1 MVKSKPLT
9 VSTEDDHVVVFNKT
23 TNQAMFNLKLVSNG
37 KMVVMKNSELQE
49 IDSIQEVVE
58 PVKTKKIEK
67 PVVITTPPVVEPVPE
82 APAAKVN
89 LELFRLI
96 NKVTRINYCQGKPVI
111 HLSFTDSVATINNTL
126 NNTTYTLNIVNGV
139 VEIDEN
145 DYKAIRN
152 PKHIDETGKPLKLQ
166 EVIQKNQPDFKT
178 KRVRSVSKTKT
189 TSEIQNLTKE
199 FKQKLKEL
207 KQQEKQELIAKK
219 LKSTSVTLSVEKLQG
234 KVKLLHRLFGEEKIT
249 LRITEQFV
257 TIKHR
262 LSPELNCRV
271 KVVDGNIKLSHD
283 QYTALR
289 SPKSFDVDGK
299 QLTLKEYLKTLPKKV
314 RAKKEKVEKKVF
326 TPANIVSIE
335 IEENSIV
342 TMPMQ
347 TFIIHLDRLT
357 KQNEATYQVE
367 DDRILISNKMND
379 TKFQVRIIRLNE
391 NKYSKQNKVILLKI
405 DFDALHKR
413 KPNQKKEK

>member
-1 MVKSKPLT
+1 MFKSIIALEEMVKGKPLT

-49 IDSIQEVVE
+49 IDSVVE
-58 PVKTKKIEK
+58 L
-67 PVVITTPPVVEPVPE
+67 VPE
-82 APAAKVN
+82 APAAKVS

-111 HLSFTDSVATINNTL
+111 HLSFTDSVATINNKL
-126 NNTTYTLNIVNGV
+126 NNTTYTLDIVNGV
-139 VEIDEN
+139 VEIDEC

-166 EVIQKNQPDFKT
+166 EVIEKNQPDFKT

-207 KQQEKQELIAKK
+207 KQQEKQELIA
-219 LKSTSVTLSVEKLQG
+219 
-234 KVKLLHRLFGEEKIT
+234 
-249 LRITEQFV
+249 
-257 TIKHR
+257 
-262 LSPELNCRV
+262 
-271 KVVDGNIKLSHD
+271 
-283 QYTALR
+283 
-289 SPKSFDVDGK
+289 
-299 QLTLKEYLKTLPKKV
+299 

-326 TPANIVSIE
+326 TPAKIVSVK